1 MTTMNAAMQAM
12 ENTNTRRRWPIL
24 ATVAIAQLMI
34 VLDLTIVNV
43 ALPSAERSLH
53 FVTADRQWVVTAY
66 ALAFGSLLLPG
77 GRLAD
82 PLGRKVT
89 FMAGLAGFAAAS
101 AVGGASVNF
110 AMLVTA
116 RACQGAFAAVMAP
129 SALSILT
136 NTFQDP
142 KDRGKAFAVFG
153 AIAGAGASVGLLLG
167 GVLTEYLSWRSTLY
181 VNLFFAALALTG
193 AAVLLKREP
202 GRDGQRLDP
211 LGVVLAGGAMF
222 CLVYG
227 FANAA
232 THSWH
237 TPSPSQHLHLI
248 SLRSRRGR
256 NPDGATLAAV
266 SFHPRWLRRRP
277 RSYAL

>member
-1 MTTMNAAMQAM
+1 
-12 ENTNTRRRWPIL
+12 
-24 ATVAIAQLMI
+24 
-34 VLDLTIVNV
+34 
-43 ALPSAERSLH
+43 
-53 FVTADRQWVVTAY
+53 
-66 ALAFGSLLLPG
+66 
-77 GRLAD
+77 
-82 PLGRKVT
+82 
-89 FMAGLAGFAAAS
+89 MAGLAGFAAAS

-142 KDRGKAFAVFG
+142 KDRGKVFAVFG

-167 GVLTEYLSWRSTLY
+167 GVLTEYLSWRWTLY
-181 VNLFFAALALTG
+181 VNLFFAALALTA

-202 GRDGQRLDP
+202 ARGPQRLDP

-237 TPSPSQHLHLI
+237 TPSTWGFLAAAAAGLAAFAGWQARAKQPLLPPRVV
-248 SLRSRRGR
+248 LNRNRG
-256 NPDGATLAAV
+256 GAYLATLFGSAGI
-266 SFHPRWLRRRP
+266 FG
-277 RSYAL
+277 